1 MQIVTAKQLKQR
13 TGEVIK
19 KVKSGERLTLTYRGK
34 PVAIIAPPTKEERKA
49 LEKLRPFNKAWKDI
63 EETLQNT
70 KPAFKGW
77 REATEWV
84 RNRT

>member
-1 MQIVTAKQLKQR
+1 MNTITAKQLKQK

-19 KVKSGERLTLTYRGK
+19 KIKLGGRLTITYRGK
-34 PVAIIAPPTKEERKA
+34 PVATITPVTTEEKKDV
-49 LEKLRPFNKAWKDI
+49 EELRPYGEAWKDI
-63 EETLQNT
+63 EETLQKT

-77 REATEWV
+77 REATAWV